1 MFPKGGLM
9 RRFIWI
15 GGAIL
20 LLFSVSSSLSQSK
33 FAEELITDEEYA
45 IFRLALEEVGGTAS
59 IDKET
64 LDDVLVEDDALRL
77 STGIRPDADMVH
89 NFKAQNL
96 KKHPISTSFLQE
108 MTQVAGFGRE
118 ERKKVSFSRVGFDKP
133 KRHAMLLVGSTF
145 YYPED
150 IMNEGMYLF
159 LEKKAGKWTVG
170 KKATAWS
177 MRLGKIR

>member
-1 MFPKGGLM
+1 M

-15 GGAIL
+15 VGAIL
-20 LLFSVSSSLSQSK
+20 LLFTASSALSQSC
-33 FAEELITDEEYA
+33 FAEEMITNEEYT
-45 IFRLALEEVGGTAS
+45 IYRLALEEEGGAFS

-77 STGIRPDADMVH
+77 STGIRPDADIVH

-108 MTQVAGFGRE
+108 LTPVAGFGRE
-118 ERKKVSFSRVGFDKP
+118 ERKTVSFSRVGFDKP
-133 KRHAMLLVGSTF
+133 RRHAMLLVGITF

-150 IMNEGMYLF
+150 IMNEGIYLF
-159 LEKKAGKWTVG
+159 LEKKAGNWTVG